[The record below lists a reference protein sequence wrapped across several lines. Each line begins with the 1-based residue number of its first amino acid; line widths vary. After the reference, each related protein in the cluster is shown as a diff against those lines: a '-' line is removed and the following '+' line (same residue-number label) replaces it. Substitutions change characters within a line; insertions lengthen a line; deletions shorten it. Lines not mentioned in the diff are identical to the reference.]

1 MKKVNNSKVAN
12 FNSLLIF
19 AVFALLV
26 LIGGVG
32 YLALSPKVLGID
44 LQKFASTRTT
54 RKIVS
59 YAKRGNIYDANG
71 NTLAQDVSSY
81 TLIAYLDPNRTTD
94 PEKPKHVVDKENTAL
109 MLSTLIDL
117 DYDTILRYL
126 SKTNVYQTEFG
137 KAGKGLNEI
146 TKDRIKNTN
155 LPGIDFI
162 ETTKRYYPY
171 GDFASYVV
179 GYAKTTDDGELIGEM
194 GVEKKLNDKLTGTN
208 GFTEYQKDR
217 NGYKIANTQEVKV
230 DSKDGGDVYLTIDA
244 NAQFL
249 VEEAVNKY
257 ADKSYSNMSIVVAD
271 KNGKILALVNDP
283 SFDPNYRNITNYMD
297 EVSAVAY
304 EPGSTMKIFTYMAA
318 IENGVYNGNAYYKS
332 GSFTATDGTVI
343 RDYNDYGWG
352 TITYDQGFKHS
363 SNTGICNLITNYM
376 NRNML
381 KKYFVKLG
389 FGTKTGIDLPLEANG
404 KLDFK
409 YETEVLNAGFG
420 QGITATPIQMIQA
433 LTSIAN
439 DGIMVKPY
447 IVSKVLNKDGNTI
460 YSNEREELGRVAS
473 SDTIDYIKNL
483 MYHTINDSDGAGIS
497 FKINGYDLIGK
508 TGTAQI
514 ADGKGGYLAHDVN
527 RSIALM
533 FPKENPEII
542 IYGAAKYATSIYPL
556 SSSVKDIVVNLSKYY
571 NIYDNKDKNE
581 LNEIELDNYINRNIK
596 TVSSNLK
603 EVGLNVITIGD
614 GDKIINQYPSNG
626 NKLIK
631 GDRIYLVT
639 NGTNYNM
646 IDLNDYSYSEVK
658 TFCNLVN
665 ITCNLS
671 GNGYV
676 YEQSIGA
683 NTLINKESVLNLKLK
698 YKY

>member
-447 IVSKVLNKDGNTI
+447 IVSKVLNKKGDTI

-556 SSSVKDIVVNLSKYY
+556 SSSIKDIVVNLSKYY

-676 YEQSIGA
+676 YEQSIDA

>member
-179 GYAKTTDDGELIGEM
+179 GYAKTTDEGELIGEM

-447 IVSKVLNKDGNTI
+447 IVSKVLNKNGNTI

-556 SSSVKDIVVNLSKYY
+556 SSSIKDIVVNLSKYY

-603 EVGLNVITIGD
+603 ELGLNVITIGD